1 MKRIVIGVLATCIV
15 LMLPMAGNADP
26 TSVPHFL
33 NYQSLLYDDGGNLL
47 ANGPAGITFK
57 ITDAAGN
64 VLYEE
69 RQTPDVV
76 NGAVSAVIGNG
87 LDGGG
92 APMGGIPASVL
103 TPDSS
108 RYLEVTVDG
117 YPAESSM
124 EIVSVPYAVY
134 AEKALGAADGA
145 IGGAALA
152 NKSITIDHLADGL
165 ISDLATQM
173 GTAGLIATRTDLTNL
188 QTTYRGSAGAST
200 IGVTAGFVYSGSNN
214 LQGVLQD
221 LDRAIQSRQAGLET
235 VQTNITNETNT
246 RISSDS
252 AEVAARGAAD
262 SAEAAARA
270 GADAAEAATRRDKD
284 ENHEGRIVA
293 LEGKEDDSP
302 IPAWGTATCGVAPS
316 VQGRNVSISYI
327 IGAACR
333 ISFVT
338 PLANAIYAV
347 TVTPQNNLCNGPCS
361 GTGGLASPLVVSDKT
376 TDGFTVGLNF
386 STSQSFD
393 FIVVG
398 PL

>member
-33 NYQSLLYDDGGNLL
+33 NYQSLLYDDGGNLV

-92 APMGGIPASVL
+92 APMGGVPASVL

-117 YPAESSM
+117 YPPETAM

-134 AEKALGAADGA
+134 AEKALGAAEGA
-145 IGGAALA
+145 IDGAALA

-188 QTTYRGSAGAST
+188 QTTYRGTTGAST
-200 IGVTAGFVYSGSNN
+200 IGVTGGFVYSGSNN

-221 LDRAIQSRQAGLET
+221 LDRAIQSRQAGVDAIQTT
-235 VQTNITNETNT
+235 VNT
-246 RISSDS
+246 HTTSN
-252 AEVAARGAAD
+252 VATAHPTGNWPIARLDTDIATQGELN
-262 SAEAAARA
+262 AEAAARA
-270 GADAAEAATRRDKD
+270 AADAAEAGARGGKD
-284 ENHEGRIVA
+284 EELEVRLEAVEGA
-293 LEGKEDDSP
+293 SQ
-302 IPAWGTATCGVAPS
+302 IPLSAWGTVDCDADPTMTGENATVSHGGVLGMCRVTFVTAKADT
-316 VQGRNVSISYI
+316 NYAVSISSPNKD
-327 IGAACR
+327 AV
-333 ISFVT
+333 VT
-338 PLANAIYAV
+338 N
-347 TVTPQNNLCNGPCS
+347 
-361 GTGGLASPLVVSDKT
+361 KT
-376 TDGFTVGLNF
+376 LDGFTAGVSGTP
-386 STSQSFD
+386 SVSFD
-393 FIVVG
+393 FVVA
-398 PL
+398 P